1 MDAALPEEIL
11 REILSHNLR
20 ISHAGFCY
28 FYYDDCGHPI
38 SPPTSRCSNLLLV
51 SKRWLRIGTPLLYEC
66 VALSKPDH
74 TTAVSSLPRTH
85 PHVDLAVRCLRL
97 EGGLGK
103 DLVHIAK
110 LTPKL
115 HSIYITF
122 NIKSVDSIT
131 GLKKAF
137 PLFRPTN
144 LYIQKESHMENKK
157 VAEARTL
164 VCTHV
169 KGVWTSLRSLILSDR
184 FADGMDRQL
193 ADALAESSIEE
204 FGSLTYDA
212 DRWIRE
218 GLMRRIL
225 ENPRLQRVVCR
236 GAVHESTTRKTL
248 QKEGF
253 PDAIIRM
260 FTFVHHRAD
269 DRLNMILAAM
279 DSVLSDEEL

>member
-11 REILSHNLR
+11 REILSHNIQ
-20 ISHAGFCY
+20 ISHVKFHR
-28 FYYDDCGHPI
+28 FYYGNWGYPM
-38 SPPTSRCSNLLLV
+38 SPPISRCSNLLLV

-66 VALSKPDH
+66 VRLSNSEH
-74 TTAVSSLPRTH
+74 TTTVANLLRTH
-85 PHVDLAVRCLRL
+85 PHVGLAVRCLRL

-115 HSIYITF
+115 HGIYISF
-122 NIKSVDSIT
+122 SIKSVDSIT

-137 PLFRPTN
+137 PLFRPAS
-144 LYIQKESHMENKK
+144 LYIQEESHMENKK

-164 VCTHV
+164 VRTHI
-169 KGVWTSLRSLILSDR
+169 KDVWTSLRSLSLSDWCK
-184 FADGMDRQL
+184 DSMDQQL
-193 ADALAESSIEE
+193 ADVLAESSIEE
-204 FGSLTYDA
+204 FGCLASEA
-212 DRWIRE
+212 KFWIRW

-225 ENPRLQRVVCR
+225 ENPRLQRIVCR
-236 GAVHESTTRKTL
+236 GIDEESTTRETL

-260 FTFVHHRAD
+260 FTFVRHMAED
-269 DRLNMILAAM
+269 
-279 DSVLSDEEL
+279 VL